1 MTRSGFQ
8 LALNAEPTDMDGIA
22 DAVLRG
28 SIGDILPRLAGG

>member
-1 MTRSGFQ
+1 V
-8 LALNAEPTDMDGIA
+8 NAEPTEMDGMA